1 MTLFRGLALSTS
13 VHGRRQVVRCAS
25 AMDALRSGL
34 PGMLIQPRCNYRLFE
49 PGTCRLSR
57 EAFALNVTVDVLDGR
72 TLPVAGAGLAGKGA
86 NHFAEGWIE
95 VGSAEWLEVRTILQS
110 GAEAGGKVELTL
122 NAPLALAEVGASA
135 ILFPGCDGRDVTC
148 ASKFGNFANWGG
160 HRVPLKN
167 LSLKALEIQSGAGGK
182 K

>member
-1 MTLFRGLALSTS
+1 
-13 VHGRRQVVRCAS
+13 
-25 AMDALRSGL
+25 MDALRSGL

-49 PGTCRLSR
+49 PATCRLSR
-57 EAFALNVTVDVLDGR
+57 EAYAVGVTVDALDGR
-72 TLPVAGAGLAGKGA
+72 TLTVAGAGLAGKGA

-95 VGSAEWLEVRTILQS
+95 VRSEEQLEVRTILQS
-110 GAEAGGKVELTL
+110 AAESGGKVDLTL
-122 NAPLALAEVGASA
+122 NAPLALAEVEASA

-167 LSLKALEIQSGAGGK
+167 LSLKAIEIQSGAGGK